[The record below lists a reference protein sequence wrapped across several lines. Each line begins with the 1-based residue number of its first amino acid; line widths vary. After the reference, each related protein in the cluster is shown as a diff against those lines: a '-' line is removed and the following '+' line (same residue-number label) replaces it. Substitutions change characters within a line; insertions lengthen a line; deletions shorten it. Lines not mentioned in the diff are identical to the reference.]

1 MNSPDDSRNELA
13 YSTRETADEED
24 GAAIDKANE
33 EDAAKD
39 AEETHGGYH
48 Y

>member
-1 MNSPDDSRNELA
+1 MNSPDNSRNELA
-13 YSTRETADEED
+13 YSARETADEED
-24 GAAIDKANE
+24 GAAIDEPNKA
-33 EDAAKD
+33 DAAKD